1 MSVTLSRW
9 LSDQTAELHRL
20 VEAQLL
26 PGGRVAAFDD
36 VVRLV
41 TIHARVLSRYAD
53 PLDAVQH
60 IPGAAPLS
68 RWRLA
73 AQADLAAWGA
83 ASADVGAVG
92 SDTVGSEPVGSESVG
107 SESVG
112 SEPVGSEPVGSEPG
126 PDELVGVRYVLE
138 GARVGLRVLAPQ
150 VVDAVRTAG
159 VAGSEFFVPE
169 PDAGHRWHAV
179 RDWLDGA
186 ENLPTDRQ
194 QVLLGAQEA
203 FAAYRPEPTT

>member
-1 MSVTLSRW
+1 MSVALSRW

-107 SESVG
+107 SE
-112 SEPVGSEPVGSEPG
+112 PG